1 MHLPEYLQQLKRD
14 GWSLVGLE
22 QTMSSVDLREAVFP
36 EKMVLILGNEKEGVP
51 AEIIQVG
58 EKENTQKKMLD
69 LCIEIP
75 QLGIIRSLNVHVSG
89 SILLWEYTRQMN
101 PMQSSISLVCWKI
114 QIVLIKTRERSLMK
128 FQNSRDQRL
137 IVTGVLVLVE
147 TP

>member
-1 MHLPEYLQQLKRD
+1 MKEVDEMHLPENLQQLKRD

-58 EKENTQKKMLD
+58 EKEGTQRKMLD

-101 PMQSSISLVCWKI
+101 PLQSSISLVCWSPN
-114 QIVLIKTRERSLMK
+114 R
-128 FQNSRDQRL
+128 FN
-137 IVTGVLVLVE
+137 
-147 TP
+147 

>member
-1 MHLPEYLQQLKRD
+1 MKEVDEMHLPEYLQQLKRD

-58 EKENTQKKMLD
+58 EKEGTQRKMLD

-89 SILLWEYTRQMN
+89 SILLWEYTRKMN
-101 PMQSSISLVCWKI
+101 PLQSSISIVCWSPN
-114 QIVLIKTRERSLMK
+114 R
-128 FQNSRDQRL
+128 FN
-137 IVTGVLVLVE
+137 
-147 TP
+147 

>member
-1 MHLPEYLQQLKRD
+1 MKEVDEIHLPEYLQELKRD

-36 EKMVLILGNEKEGVP
+36 NKMVLILGNEKEGVP

-58 EKENTQKKMLD
+58 EDGESEWKMLD

-101 PMQSSISLVCWKI
+101 PFHSSISLVCLEI
-114 QIVLIKTRERSLMK
+114 L
-128 FQNSRDQRL
+128 F
-137 IVTGVLVLVE
+137 
-147 TP
+147 

>member
-1 MHLPEYLQQLKRD
+1 MKEVDEMHLPEYLQQLKCD

-58 EKENTQKKMLD
+58 EKEGTQRKMLD

-101 PMQSSISLVCWKI
+101 PLQSSISLVCWKS
-114 QIVLIKTRERSLMK
+114 KS
-128 FQNSRDQRL
+128 F
-137 IVTGVLVLVE
+137 
-147 TP
+147 

>member
-1 MHLPEYLQQLKRD
+1 MKEVDEMHLPEYLQQLKRD

-22 QTMSSVDLREAVFP
+22 QTMSSVDLREAMFP

-58 EKENTQKKMLD
+58 EKEGTQRKMLD

-101 PMQSSISLVCWKI
+101 PLQSSISLVCWKS
-114 QIVLIKTRERSLMK
+114 KS
-128 FQNSRDQRL
+128 F
-137 IVTGVLVLVE
+137 
-147 TP
+147 